1 MLSVLRVALTTLLS
15 SIKSRRALA
24 LENLALRHQLAILH
38 RTAPAKLRIHPFDR
52 ALWVWLSRAFDE
64 WREALVVVKP
74 TTVVRWHRAA
84 FRWFWRRRSRG
95 GRPAK
100 APDLVRLIKAIS
112 RANPL
117 WGAPRIQG
125 ELAKLGIHVAK
136 STVEKYMARRRKPP
150 SPTWRSFLKNHL
162 DGIAAIDFF
171 VVPTATFRVL
181 FVFVV
186 LSCDRRRIV
195 HFNVTASPSAE
206 WTAQQIVNAFPD
218 DIAPRFLMRDRDGI
232 YGAAFRQRLTNMGI
246 EQVVSAPRSPW
257 QNPYIERLFGS
268 IRRECLDHVIVLGEN
283 HLRRVLR
290 SYVAYYN
297 ESRTHLSLAKDAPD
311 RRAIERHG
319 RVVALPRVGGLHIAT
334 RASRRRPSPH
344 RHRSRRRARELGR
357 WRACAVPAEVD

>member
-1 MLSVLRVALTTLLS
+1 MLSVLRVALTALLS
-15 SIKSRRALA
+15 SLQGRHALA

-38 RTAPAKLRIHPFDR
+38 RGAPARPRIHRFDR
-52 ALWVWLSRAFDE
+52 ALWVWLSRVFDE
-64 WREALVVVKP
+64 WREVLVVVKP
-74 TTVVRWHRAA
+74 DTVVRWHRSA
-84 FRWFWRRRSRG
+84 FRWFWRRKSSR

-100 APDLVRLIKAIS
+100 APDVVRLIKAMS

-125 ELAKLGIHVAK
+125 ELAKLGIDVAK

-150 SPTWRSFLKNHL
+150 SPTWRSFLENHL
-162 DGIAAIDFF
+162 DGIAAVDFF

-195 HFNVTASPSAE
+195 HFNVTANPSAD
-206 WTAQQIVNAFPD
+206 WAAQQIVNAFPG

-232 YGAAFRQRLTNMGI
+232 YGAAFRRRVTNMGI
-246 EQVVSAPRSPW
+246 EEVVSAPRSPW
-257 QNPYIERLFGS
+257 QNPYVERLFGS
-268 IRRECLDHVIVLGEN
+268 IRRECLDHIIVLGEN

-311 RRAIERHG
+311 RRAVERHG
-319 RVVALPRVGGLHIAT
+319 KVIALPRVGGLHH
-334 RASRRRPSPH
+334 RYSRL
-344 RHRSRRRARELGR
+344 A
-357 WRACAVPAEVD
+357 A

>member
-1 MLSVLRVALTTLLS
+1 MLSVLRVVLKTLCFSLR
-15 SIKSRRALA
+15 SRRALA
-24 LENLALRHQLAILH
+24 LENLALRHQLAIL
-38 RTAPAKLRIHPFDR
+38 RRAARARPRIHRFDR
-52 ALWVWLSRAFDE
+52 ALWVWLSRVFDE
-64 WREALVVVKP
+64 WREALVVVKSP
-74 TTVVRWHRAA
+74 TVVRWHRAA
-84 FRWFWRRRSRG
+84 FGWFWRRKSRG

-100 APDLVRLIKAIS
+100 AP
-112 RANPL
+112 
-117 WGAPRIQG
+117 
-125 ELAKLGIHVAK
+125 
-136 STVEKYMARRRKPP
+136 RRRKPP

-206 WTAQQIVNAFPD
+206 WTAQQIVNALPD

-232 YGAAFRQRLTNMGI
+232 YGAAFRQRVTNMGI
-246 EQVVSAPRSPW
+246 EQIVSAPRSPW

-297 ESRTHLSLAKDAPD
+297 ESRMHLSLAKDAPD
-311 RRAIERHG
+311 RRAVERHG
-319 RVVALPRVGGLHIAT
+319 KVVALSRVGGLHH
-334 RASRRRPSPH
+334 RYSRLV
-344 RHRSRRRARELGR
+344 A
-357 WRACAVPAEVD
+357 

>member
-1 MLSVLRVALTTLLS
+1 V
-15 SIKSRRALA
+15 
-24 LENLALRHQLAILH
+24 
-38 RTAPAKLRIHPFDR
+38 
-52 ALWVWLSRAFDE
+52 FDE

-100 APDLVRLIKAIS
+100 APDIVRLIKAIR

-125 ELAKLGIHVAK
+125 ELAKLGIDVAK
-136 STVEKYMARRRKPP
+136 STVEKYMARWRKPP

-181 FVFVV
+181 YVFVV
-186 LSCDRRRIV
+186 LSCDRRRIA
-195 HFNVTASPSAE
+195 HFNVTSSPNAK

-218 DIAPRFLMRDRDGI
+218 DIAPRFLMRDRDAI
-232 YGAAFRQRLTNMGI
+232 YGAAFRQRVTNMGI

-283 HLRRVLR
+283 HLRRILR

-311 RRAIERHG
+311 RRAVERHG
-319 RVVALPRVGGLHIAT
+319 KVVALSRVGGLHH
-334 RASRRRPSPH
+334 RYSRLV
-344 RHRSRRRARELGR
+344 A
-357 WRACAVPAEVD
+357 